1 MFMCFLN
8 CSVLVAD
15 VVIFDYLIN
24 GELLSSLDE
33 NETVFLNFSR
43 KTQKNF
49 TLKQVS

>member
-24 GELLSSLDE
+24 GELLSNLDE
-33 NETVFLNFSR
+33 NETVFLNFS